1 MENGDFR
8 EIREIIKNIAILQ
21 DQHEKILLRH
31 SGMLAEHDQRMAEH
45 DQRMAEHDER
55 MDRVGRHLEV
65 LATICDGLIRD
76 KADRKKR

>member
-31 SGMLAEHDQRMAEH
+31 SEMLAEH